1 MKLIVNRILLLALL
15 IIMILIIIIIIII
28 ITIIIIIIIIII
40 TFIKL
45 LFIAGKLRNPKST
58 KPLLPIIESRKFQLK
73 RWGLASV
80 QTDP

>member
-15 IIMILIIIIIIII
+15 II

-45 LFIAGKLRNPKST
+45 LFIASKLRNPKST

>member
-15 IIMILIIIIIIII
+15 IIMILIIIIII

>member
-15 IIMILIIIIIIII
+15 IIMILTIIIII
-28 ITIIIIIIIIII
+28 ITIIIIIIII

>member
-15 IIMILIIIIIIII
+15 IIMILIIIII

-45 LFIAGKLRNPKST
+45 LFIASKLRNPKST

>member
-15 IIMILIIIIIIII
+15 IIMILIIII

-45 LFIAGKLRNPKST
+45 LFIASKLRNPKST

>member
-15 IIMILIIIIIIII
+15 IIMILIIIII

-45 LFIAGKLRNPKST
+45 LFIASKLRNPKST

-73 RWGLASV
+73 RWGMASV

>member
-15 IIMILIIIIIIII
+15 IIMILIIIIKI
-28 ITIIIIIIIIII
+28 IIIIIIIIII

>member
-15 IIMILIIIIIIII
+15 IIMILIIIIIITII
-28 ITIIIIIIIIII
+28 ITIIIIII

-45 LFIAGKLRNPKST
+45 LFIASKLRNPKST
-58 KPLLPIIESRKFQLK
+58 KPLLPIVESRKFQLK

>member
-15 IIMILIIIIIIII
+15 II
-28 ITIIIIIIIIII
+28 ITIIIIIITIII

-45 LFIAGKLRNPKST
+45 LFIASKLRNPKST

>member
-15 IIMILIIIIIIII
+15 IIMILIIIIIM
-28 ITIIIIIIIIII
+28 ITIIIIIIII

-45 LFIAGKLRNPKST
+45 LFIASKLRNPKST

>member
-15 IIMILIIIIIIII
+15 IIMILIIIIIV
-28 ITIIIIIIIIII
+28 IIII

>member
-15 IIMILIIIIIIII
+15 IIMILIIIIIII
-28 ITIIIIIIIIII
+28 TIIIIIIII

-45 LFIAGKLRNPKST
+45 LFIASKLRNPKST

>member
-15 IIMILIIIIIIII
+15 IIMILIIIIII

-45 LFIAGKLRNPKST
+45 LFIASKLRNPKST

>member
-15 IIMILIIIIIIII
+15 IIMILIIIIK
-28 ITIIIIIIIIII
+28 IIIIIIIIII

>member
-15 IIMILIIIIIIII
+15 IIMILIIIIIIIV
-28 ITIIIIIIIIII
+28 IIII

-80 QTDP
+80 QTGP

>member
-1 MKLIVNRILLLALL
+1 
-15 IIMILIIIIIIII
+15 MILIIIIIIII
-28 ITIIIIIIIIII
+28 IIVTIIIIIIIIII

>member
-15 IIMILIIIIIIII
+15 IIMILIIIIT

-45 LFIAGKLRNPKST
+45 LFIASKLRNPKST

>member
-15 IIMILIIIIIIII
+15 IIMILIIIII

-45 LFIAGKLRNPKST
+45 LFIASKLRSPKST

>member
-1 MKLIVNRILLLALL
+1 
-15 IIMILIIIIIIII
+15 MIL
-28 ITIIIIIIIIII
+28 IIIIIIIIII

>member
-15 IIMILIIIIIIII
+15 IIMILIIIIK
-28 ITIIIIIIIIII
+28 IIIIIIIIII

-73 RWGLASV
+73 RWGLASA